1 MNTQGMTFTEQE
13 IRALRHL
20 WPMYK
25 DVCGE
30 STEEKKAFFEKA
42 YLIWFDYC
50 PMHRPI
56 EMGTEEFEWLK
67 NGRKKVCILSIPLV
81 LNTE

>member
-1 MNTQGMTFTEQE
+1 
-13 IRALRHL
+13 
-20 WPMYK
+20 
-25 DVCGE
+25 V
-30 STEEKKAFFEKA
+30 FFEKA

-56 EMGTEEFEWLK
+56 EMGKEEFEWLK

-81 LNTE
+81 KH